1 MIATVAKDI
10 SSTDTLTAAISPIR
24 VLMAAGGTGGHVYP
38 AIAIADAIA
47 RLQPDADIWFAGTR
61 DRMEWKTV
69 PRYGY
74 KIKSIW
80 ISGLHRRFTIQN
92 ILFPLKL
99 AVSVIQ
105 SFILLKTFKPDV
117 VIACGGFAS
126 GPIGWAAA
134 KLGITLIL
142 QEQNSFPGI
151 TNRMLGKHAALI
163 YTAFENAAS
172 HFPEEKVQLTGNPV
186 RNRLAIK
193 EKNEALKA
201 FDFSSD
207 SPVLLILGGSGGAL
221 ALNEAM
227 IKHLDELHNQLNIQI
242 IWQSGEKYTKGILDK
257 VRISD
262 YPNLRLLGF
271 IEDMPSAY
279 GAADLVI
286 TRAGAGTCS
295 ELMNLGQ
302 PAILVPSPNVA
313 GDHQSKNAES
323 LVSTGAAHLLR
334 EEHLEKEFAI
344 SIKQL
349 IRNQNKL
356 AEMSKSM
363 KALARPDA
371 ADVIAK
377 DILNYLK
384 KTWND

>member
-242 IWQSGEKYTKGILDK
+242 IWQSGEKYTEGILDK

-323 LVSTGAAHLLR
+323 LVSAGAAHLLR
-334 EEHLEKEFAI
+334 EEHLEKEFAN
-344 SIKQL
+344 SIKHL